1 MKIISA
7 NWIVTCDENSSIIE
21 NGAVVFDD
29 KIIEEVIEVKEV
41 IKKKWY
47 EKKPVIAS
55 FFGTIGYTLLQSKD
69 AIIDYLKALDFKY
82 YLIALCI
89 FSLIAYYGLFKQP
102 KPLEE
107 DKKEG

>member
-1 MKIISA
+1 MKF
-7 NWIVTCDENSSIIE
+7 DEI
-21 NGAVVFDD
+21 DD
-29 KIIEEVIEVKEV
+29 KIIEEVKEVKEV

-55 FFGTIGYTLLQSKD
+55 FFGTIGYTLLESKD

-82 YLIALCI
+82 YLIAMCV
-89 FSLIAYYGLFKQP
+89 FSLIAYYGLFKKP

-107 DKKEG
+107 NKEDNKEGE